1 MKKPL
6 IRILYW
12 LGFMALLTAIAM
24 ILWAV
29 VSGGS
34 HSTTSLKWLQFM
46 QTIATFLLPSIIGA
60 WIWSEDHKPFT
71 WLGLTQ
77 TTIGRTIC

>member
-1 MKKPL
+1 MHKPL

-46 QTIATFLLPSIIGA
+46 QTIATFLLPSILGA
-60 WIWSEDHKPFT
+60 WLWSEDHKPFT
-71 WLGLTQ
+71 WLRLTQ
-77 TTIGRTIC
+77 TTHW